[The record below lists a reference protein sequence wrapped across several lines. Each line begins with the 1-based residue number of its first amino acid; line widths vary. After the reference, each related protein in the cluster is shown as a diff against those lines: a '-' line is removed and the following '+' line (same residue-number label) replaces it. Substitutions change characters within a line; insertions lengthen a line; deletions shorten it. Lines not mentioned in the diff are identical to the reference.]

1 MNKAYEFLG
10 REDGIRALVDRFY
23 DVIDT
28 LPDAA
33 AIRAMHP
40 PDLTESRDKLYF
52 FLVGRFGGPP
62 LYEQRFGHPRLRGR
76 HMPFAIDTDAAEA
89 WMLCM
94 DTALDEQVGPG
105 PERHV
110 GAGCLPGRRSSVRR
124 RPGSSV
130 RRIRTTWRGR
140 S

>member
-23 DVIDT
+23 DVMDT

-62 LYEQRFGHPRLRGR
+62 LYTERFGHPRLRGR
-76 HMPFAIDTDAAEA
+76 HMPFAVDTGAAEA
-89 WMLCM
+89 WLACM
-94 DTALDEQVGPG
+94 DAALDEQVGPG
-105 PERHV
+105 PERDEISAFFRQV
-110 GAGCLPGRRSSVRR
+110 AMFMRN
-124 RPGSSV
+124 RPDQV
-130 RRIRTTWRGR
+130 
-140 S
+140 